1 MTINEYFALL
11 DVPQDSQLARNIIR
25 NNVSD
30 NDIKQYWTQSGM
42 TVVGYD
48 LPINDLYIYRAR
60 FDNKKWKDKT
70 DISQFGY
77 IKDVSN
83 IKMCR
88 YNRDNEQVFYAST
101 SYDVAFKES
110 LPNVVPEYVYISKW
124 KKSEETSLKVQLN
137 LCEYS
142 SDTSGVVR
150 STSGRYLS
158 KMKQKLD
165 SNVFKK
171 ASRVG
176 QILEA
181 EDIEGYDKLNYKF
194 SSMAASIIFQ
204 EADVLLTR
212 SKKCPDHLNLTFKKE
227 AADKLKLESVYKCRC
242 NGINGL
248 CFPVEEIGIPGSNK
262 IEWHKY
268 KTCIRRKIVEP
279 LDDTYLPS
287 PYSIERVEAQIRKA
301 EYELFPNIN
310 QPLDE
315 LHLGIIKCGKY
326 KVTVQFSVEL
336 E

>member
-1 MTINEYFALL
+1 MTINEYLALL
-11 DVPQDSQLARNIIR
+11 DVPQDSQLAWNIIR

-30 NDIKQYWTQSGM
+30 NDIMRYWTQSGM
-42 TVVGYD
+42 TVVGQD
-48 LPINDLYIYRAR
+48 LPMDNLSIYRAR
-60 FDNKKWKDKT
+60 FDNMEWEDKT

-77 IKDVSN
+77 IKDVSK

-101 SYDVAFKES
+101 SFDAAFKES
-110 LPNVVPEYVYISKW
+110 LPNVIPDYVYISKW
-124 KKSEETSLKVQLN
+124 RKNDETRLKVQLN
-137 LCEYS
+137 LCEQP
-142 SDTSGVVR
+142 SDTSEVVR
-150 STSGRYLS
+150 FYLS
-158 KMKQKLD
+158 TMKQQLD
-165 SNVFKK
+165 TNVFKR
-171 ASRVG
+171 ANQVG

-181 EDIEGYDKLNYKF
+181 EEIEGYDKLNYKF

-248 CFPVEEIGIPGSNK
+248 CFPVEEIGIPVSNK

-268 KTCIRRKIVEP
+268 KTCIKCIKDIVP
-279 LDDTYLPS
+279 LYSGYLTN
-287 PYSIERVEAQIRKA
+287 PYVWERVETQIMNA

-310 QPLDE
+310 KSLEE
-315 LHLGIIKCGKY
+315 LHMGIIIQRNY
-326 KVTVQFSVEL
+326 KVTVLFSVEL
-336 E
+336 V

>member
-30 NDIKQYWTQSGM
+30 NDIMRYWTQSGM
-42 TVVGYD
+42 TVVGQD
-48 LPINDLYIYRAR
+48 LPMKDLSIYRAR
-60 FDNKKWKDKT
+60 FDNKKWDDKT

-77 IKDVSN
+77 IKERGK

-88 YNRDNEQVFYAST
+88 YNRDKEQVFYAST
-101 SYDVAFKES
+101 SFDAAFKES
-110 LPNVVPEYVYISKW
+110 LPNVIPDYVYISKW
-124 KKSEETSLKVQLN
+124 RKNDETRLKVQLN
-137 LCEYS
+137 LCKQP
-142 SDTSGVVR
+142 SDTSEVVR
-150 STSGRYLS
+150 SYLL
-158 KMKQKLD
+158 KMKQQLD
-165 SNVFKK
+165 TNVFKR
-171 ASRVG
+171 ANQVG

-194 SSMAASIIFQ
+194 SSMAASIIFR

-227 AADKLKLESVYKCRC
+227 AADKLKLVSVYKCRC
-242 NGINGL
+242 NGIKGL
-248 CFPVEEIGIPGSNK
+248 CFPVEEIGIPVNNK

-268 KTCIRRKIVEP
+268 KTCIGRIIVAP

-287 PYSIERVEAQIRKA
+287 PYSIELVEAQIRKA

-310 QPLDE
+310 QSLDK